1 MNQQRVIS
9 MTLRA
14 ALGAALLVAALSGCG
29 KQAATEPVDTA
40 VTVETAEAK
49 TGDLSTDGIYIGTIS
64 AEGTAQVITLV
75 SGTVDEIA
83 VSVGDSVQAGDL
95 LCRIDD
101 ESARLALQNA
111 RAAYQTALSGVGTAE
126 AAVRGAE
133 SQYQSALESYGGEP
147 WDETRSLSVLE
158 EQVRLARENYD
169 NMPLGQALVE
179 AGTTRL
185 RPILMTTLT
194 TAISML
200 PMIFSSNSGM
210 SMMKDMAYIVI
221 GGLIASTVLALFLM
235 PAFYLLIRGERIEA

>member
-169 NMPLGQALVE
+169 NMTLGQALVE

>member
-40 VTVETAEAK
+40 VTVE
-49 TGDLSTDGIYIGTIS
+49 
-64 AEGTAQVITLV
+64 
-75 SGTVDEIA
+75 
-83 VSVGDSVQAGDL
+83 
-95 LCRIDD
+95 
-101 ESARLALQNA
+101 
-111 RAAYQTALSGVGTAE
+111 TAE

-179 AGTTRL
+179 AGMTRL

>member
-1 MNQQRVIS
+1 M
-9 MTLRA
+9 
-14 ALGAALLVAALSGCG
+14 
-29 KQAATEPVDTA
+29 
-40 VTVETAEAK
+40 
-49 TGDLSTDGIYIGTIS
+49 
-64 AEGTAQVITLV
+64 
-75 SGTVDEIA
+75 
-83 VSVGDSVQAGDL
+83 GDSVQAGDL

-179 AGTTRL
+179 EGTTRL

>member
-133 SQYQSALESYGGEP
+133 GQYQSALESYGGEP

-169 NMPLGQALVE
+169 NMTLGQALVE